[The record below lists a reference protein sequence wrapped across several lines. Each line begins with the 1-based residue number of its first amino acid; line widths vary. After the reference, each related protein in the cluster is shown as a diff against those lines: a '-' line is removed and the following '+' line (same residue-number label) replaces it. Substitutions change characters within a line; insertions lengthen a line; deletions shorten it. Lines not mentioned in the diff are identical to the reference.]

1 MKAAFVAVS
10 TLMLA
15 QCVSVHPP
23 TNTTKRVPI
32 SVLAA
37 APLTDVTRGEFK
49 LTPLPTL
56 YTTPTKPLPALGIT
70 TGSTFQLSHFDGLRA
85 AKVDYLAE
93 RLAVSQITL
102 SPRASQQFLAYLAAH
117 PNLWSENP
125 QGAVLSIA
133 IVQPDSNTGGRSGAE
148 VFVTRNNAITIAG
161 EVTNFAFATPSFEV
175 ALHWEDN
182 LW

>member
-1 MKAAFVAVS
+1 MKAGFVALS

-15 QCVSVHPP
+15 QCVSVRPP
-23 TNTTKRVPI
+23 ANTTNRVPL

-37 APLTDVTRGEFK
+37 APLTDISRGEFK
-49 LTPLPTL
+49 LTPLPGL
-56 YTTPTKPLPALGIT
+56 YTSPTKSLPALGIT
-70 TGSTFQLSHFDGLRA
+70 TGSVFQLSYFDGLRT

-102 SPRASQQFLAYLAAH
+102 TPQASQQLLAYLAAN
-117 PNLWSENP
+117 PSLWSESP
-125 QGAVLSIA
+125 QDAVLSIA
-133 IVQPDSNTGGRSGAE
+133 IVQPDSKTGGRGGTE
-148 VFVTRNNAITIAG
+148 LFVTRNNAITIAG
-161 EVTNFAFATPSFEV
+161 EVSNFAFATPSFEV